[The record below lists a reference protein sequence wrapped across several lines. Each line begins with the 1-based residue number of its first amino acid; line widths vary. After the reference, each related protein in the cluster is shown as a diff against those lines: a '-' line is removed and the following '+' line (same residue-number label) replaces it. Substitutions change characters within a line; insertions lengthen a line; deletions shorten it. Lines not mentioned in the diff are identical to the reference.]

1 MQQEPGDSG
10 VAPTAYA
17 YYIIDE
23 VLNYG
28 GFFGRNTVTIYA
40 HTPATPDDDRKFII
54 AEHNFENL
62 RDGDRFKVTEGQML
76 GLVLDGDEVRSAR
89 VVGAPTREG
98 LRAAT
103 APPRPLPGHELEVR
117 ARAYHCGHCK
127 LWIAGE
133 PPRQG
138 ADGPYLCEIC
148 GNPLQ
153 STNPT
158 KPDSERRP

>member
-10 VAPTAYA
+10 VAPPPYA

-28 GFFGRNTVTIYA
+28 GFFGGNTVTIYA

-54 AEHNFENL
+54 AEQNFENL
-62 RDGDRFKVTEGQML
+62 RDGDRFKVSEGQML

-89 VVGAPTREG
+89 LAGAPTREA

-103 APPRPLPGHELEVR
+103 ASPRPLPGHELEVR
-117 ARAYHCGHCK
+117 SLAYHCGHCN
-127 LWIAGE
+127 LWIAGQ

-153 STNPT
+153 PP